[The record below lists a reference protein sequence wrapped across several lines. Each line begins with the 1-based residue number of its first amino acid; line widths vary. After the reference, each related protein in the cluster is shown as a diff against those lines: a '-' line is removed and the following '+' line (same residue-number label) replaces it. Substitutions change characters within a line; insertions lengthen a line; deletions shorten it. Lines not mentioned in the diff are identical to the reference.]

1 MSAFEEYKLL
11 LKVLMA
17 FKDADEKML
26 ESLESDIIRDMMDPL
41 WYDLT
46 DEEMNAIEEWSAQRK
61 PRSK

>member
-1 MSAFEEYKLL
+1 
-11 LKVLMA
+11 
-17 FKDADEKML
+17 
-26 ESLESDIIRDMMDPL
+26 L